1 MQNRIDHRHA
11 PEGDRDQTFIRR
23 LMIVLAIG
31 VVMAALYFLSD
42 ILLLFFG
49 SILVATILRSVAHPI
64 TVRTGLS
71 ERIALGIS
79 SVIVFGS
86 LGLAL
91 WWVGPSLAAQ
101 MQSVILNL
109 PEAASRLAQK
119 FEIGPISELFRN
131 GSPAALLG
139 NVVSKALSWGAT
151 VVSVVTALI
160 LVVFGGIYLAGDPQT
175 YRDGIIKLVPPRLQ
189 DNVAAT
195 LDDCGHALPKWLG
208 AQVFAMVLVG
218 ALTGVGLWLVGV
230 PSALALG
237 VITGLAEFIPYVGP
251 LVAAIPALLLASTVD
266 TSTVWWTLAVLVV
279 VQQLE
284 SNVIVPMVANR
295 AVSVQPAVGLYAVV
309 ALGILFGPLGLL
321 FGFPLAIVV
330 DIAIRRLYVRDALNE
345 PVDILGEPAK
355 PSEEA
360 VGENGNRPTGDR

>member
-1 MQNRIDHRHA
+1 MHNGVGRGHVPTAD
-11 PEGDRDQTFIRR
+11 PDRTFIRR

-31 VVMAALYFLSD
+31 TLLAAVYLLSD

-71 ERIALGIS
+71 ERAGLVIAGVVVFGTLGLLIWWIGPGLATQMH
-79 SVIVFGS
+79 SVI
-86 LGLAL
+86 AD
-91 WWVGPSLAAQ
+91 
-101 MQSVILNL
+101 L
-109 PEAASRLAQK
+109 PDAASRFTQMLD
-119 FEIGPISELFRN
+119 IGPVSELVRN
-131 GSPAALLG
+131 GSPTALLG
-139 NVVSKALSWGAT
+139 NVVTRAVSWGT
-151 VVSVVTALI
+151 TLVSILTALI
-160 LVVFGGIYLAGDPQT
+160 LVVFGGIYLAADPRT
-175 YRDGIIKLVPPRLQ
+175 YREGLVKLVPPRLQ

-251 LVAAIPALLLASTVD
+251 LVAALPALLLASTVD

-321 FGFPLAIVV
+321 FGFPLAIVA
-330 DIAIRRLYVRDALNE
+330 DIAIRRLYVRDTLDE

-360 VGENGNRPTGDR
+360 VVENGKRPNGDR

>member
-1 MQNRIDHRHA
+1 MQSHIDHRHG
-11 PEGDRDQTFIRR
+11 PDGDRDQTFIRR

-31 VVMAALYFLSD
+31 VLMAAVYFLSD
-42 ILLLFFG
+42 ILLLLFG
-49 SILVATILRSVAHPI
+49 SVLVATILRSVARPI
-64 TVRTGLS
+64 IAHTGLS
-71 ERIALGIS
+71 ERMALAMA
-79 SVIVFGS
+79 SVTVFGT

-91 WWVGPSLAAQ
+91 WWLGPSLVMQ
-101 MQSVILNL
+101 MHAVIRNL
-109 PEAASRLAQK
+109 PEAAARLTQTLD
-119 FEIGPISELFRN
+119 IGPVSELFRN

-139 NVVSKALSWGAT
+139 SIVSKAVSWGAT
-151 VVSVVTALI
+151 LVSVVTALI
-160 LVVFGGIYLAGDPQT
+160 LVIFGGIYLAGDPQT

-218 ALTGVGLWLVGV
+218 AFTGLGLWLVGV

-237 VITGLAEFIPYVGP
+237 VITGLAEFIPFVGP
-251 LVAAIPALLLASTVD
+251 LAAAIPALLLASTVD
-266 TSTVWWTLAVLVV
+266 TSTVWWTLAVLVA

-345 PVDILGEPAK
+345 PVEILGEQAK
-355 PSEEA
+355 PSQEA
-360 VGENGNRPTGDR
+360 VVENGKTSNGER